1 MTTCL
6 LGALTVVLGLPFV
19 FVPTPVGG
27 VPTMHLPA
35 ILEGPLVGA
44 GVGLIFGAFRLW
56 RAQAQVHPI
65 ASLMFTGS
73 LVAHLSRLCTGVVS
87 AFRLGNAPWVR
98 PVLALIAAACTGHT
112 VHGAVYHLRASGTS
126 GPGTPGWWLRVT
138 AAGLLA
144 GWGVFRANT
153 GVLGLSVARGYLPAP
168 AAWAVGPAHGA
179 PEIMVAMAIS
189 GALHVAL
196 PRARLGAG
204 AVEGA
209 C

>member
-1 MTTCL
+1 M
-6 LGALTVVLGLPFV
+6 ALGLLYIP
-19 FVPTPVGG
+19 VPTPVGSA
-27 VPTMHLPA
+27 PMHLPT

-44 GVGLIFGAFRLW
+44 GVGLMAFRLW

-73 LVAHLSRLCTGVVS
+73 LQAHLPRLCTGVVS
-87 AFRLGNAPWVR
+87 HAAFRLENASRVR

-112 VHGAVYHLRASGTS
+112 VHGAVYDFRALGPSA
-126 GPGTPGWWLRVT
+126 PGTRGWWPWVT
-138 AAGLLA
+138 VAGLLA

-189 GALHVAL
+189 GALHATL
-196 PRARLGAG
+196 SRARLGTG